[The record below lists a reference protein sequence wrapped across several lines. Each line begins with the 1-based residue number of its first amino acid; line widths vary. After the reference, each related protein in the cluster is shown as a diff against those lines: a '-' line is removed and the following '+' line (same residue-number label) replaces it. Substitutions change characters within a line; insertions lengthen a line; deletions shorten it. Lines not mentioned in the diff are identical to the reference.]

1 MVQIFKVFGKEADFN
16 LLFFILP
23 KTVYIL
29 NVWEMFLG
37 SVYFKILN

>member
-1 MVQIFKVFGKEADFN
+1 MSLFWHKYGSNFKVFGKEADFN

-29 NVWEMFLG
+29 NV
-37 SVYFKILN
+37 